1 MERILL
7 TGGAGFIGKHVVEK
21 LMQTYDVYV
30 IDILLNKKSKENAN
44 WLQDNK
50 IAIFEADIFNF
61 FTALP

>member
-21 LMQTYDVYV
+21 LMQTYDMYV

-44 WLQDNK
+44 WLRDNK
-50 IAIFEADIFNF
+50 IVIF
-61 FTALP
+61 